1 MLIAASF
8 RLLDFDSSPAGL
20 RVRGTRLSLR
30 SSEFDPLSSKKGI
43 DGNRWQAVANVL
55 FTMRS
60 ETVAVGCHR
69 LRIGLFERFSEVSH
83 LPPVATGCARWAP

>member
-1 MLIAASF
+1 MLVAASF

-20 RVRGTRLSLR
+20 RVRGTHLSLR
-30 SSEFDPLSSKKGI
+30 SPEFDPLSNKKGI
-43 DGNRWQAVANVL
+43 VGNRWQPVANTL

-69 LRIGLFERFSEVSH
+69 LPIGLFEPFSSASH